1 MKQLIKNNL
10 KVLIAIILTAIICIG
25 GSVYAT
31 IRMQADEI
39 GYKDGTVEDAL
50 NNLYSLAGNV
60 NLSKY
65 AELRSSYV
73 SNKDTAS
80 VTFNDVAEGDY
91 VLLTVRTTEA
101 RESNRETGFFNSSI
115 SGITTSISLNGTSNE
130 IDEDALYIVHANAVS
145 NITVTSSTLFEA
157 NTAGGYLYA
166 RLYKIN

>member
-1 MKQLIKNNL
+1 MKKIIKTNL
-10 KVLIAIILTAIICIG
+10 KVLVAVIITAIICIG
-25 GSVYAT
+25 GSVYAA
-31 IRMQADEI
+31 IRIQADEI

-65 AELRSSYV
+65 AELQSSYV
-73 SNKDTAS
+73 SNAGSTS

-91 VLLTVRTTEA
+91 VLLTVRTTET
-101 RESNRETGFFNSSI
+101 RESNRETGLFNSNI
-115 SGITTSISLNGTSNE
+115 SRITTSISLNGTSSE
-130 IDEDALYIVHANAVS
+130 IDEDALYIVHVNAVS

-157 NTAGGYLYA
+157 NTVGGYLYA